1 MKKQFVTV
9 LLPEDSDTGK
19 LFDGFPPEAL
29 YTSDLVE
36 EGAMADIEAME
47 EFGRS
52 AGAAM
57 YRGIRYRGIRW
68 ITP

>member
-9 LLPEDSDTGK
+9 LLPEDSDTGE

-36 EGAMADIEAME
+36 EATMADIEAMAE
-47 EFGRS
+47 LGRS
-52 AGAAM
+52 AGVAM
-57 YRGIRYRGIRW
+57 YRGIKW
-68 ITP
+68 KLPHDAH